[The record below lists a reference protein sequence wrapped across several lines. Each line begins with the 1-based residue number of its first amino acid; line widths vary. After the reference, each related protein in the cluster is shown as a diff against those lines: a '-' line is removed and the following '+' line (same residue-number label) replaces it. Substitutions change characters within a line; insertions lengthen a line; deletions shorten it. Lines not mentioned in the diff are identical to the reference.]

1 MKTHLGSALKRKAA
15 KLVATRGR
23 GNTPVLITQRGKRA
37 AYLVNAEDFESLQM
51 RVQILEGIARG
62 EQAIQQ
68 GRVLTQT
75 QAKRTMRRW
84 LG

>member
-1 MKTHLGSALKRKAA
+1 MKTRLGTALKRKAKKIAA
-15 KLVATRGR
+15 KRGR
-23 GNTPVLITQRGKRA
+23 GSTPLLITKRGKRA
-37 AYLVNAEDFESLQM
+37 AYLVDAEDFESLQR

-75 QAKRTMRRW
+75 QAKRIMRRW

>member
-1 MKTHLGSALKRKAA
+1 MKTRLSTALKRKA
-15 KLVATRGR
+15 KEIMGKRGR
-23 GNTPVLITQRGKRA
+23 GSTPILITKGGKRT
-37 AYLVNAEDFESLQM
+37 AYLVDAEDFESLQM
-51 RVQILEGIARG
+51 RVRILEGIARG